1 MEVKT
6 QINSIKELSNYME
19 KVTWK
24 QSDEF
29 YHNSFNL
36 IKEYDNNI
44 NRLDYAHLD
53 ECCWQMIKHINFY
66 KLEDV
71 CKILYEYLLNN
82 DNKVSKCFKNQ
93 LTEEYYYDADE
104 LFGGGSSNFIFERFF
119 KYSIKAKNFVIVS
132 QMINCDNEEYI
143 LNNIDLFVKNNQ
155 LEVIEDFILEIDTYN
170 FKEIFEKLLQYKDK
184 KIDAFAINVYRKYN
198 EL

>member
-1 MEVKT
+1 MEVKV
-6 QINSIKELSNYME
+6 QINNIKELSNYME

-36 IKEYDNNI
+36 IKKYGNNI
-44 NRLDYAHLD
+44 NLLDHAHLD

-66 KLEDV
+66 KLEKM
-71 CKILYEYLLNN
+71 CRALYEYISSNS
-82 DNKVSKCFKNQ
+82 DKASECFRSCLQ
-93 LTEEYYYDADE
+93 EEYYYDGDE

-119 KYSIKAKNFVIVS
+119 NYSIKEKNFIIVAK
-132 QMINCDNEEYI
+132 MVNCDNEEYV
-143 LNNIDLFVKNNQ
+143 LENIDFLVKNNQ
-155 LEVIEDFILEIDTYN
+155 LKVIEDFILEMATYN
-170 FKEIFEKLLQYKDK
+170 FKEIFEKLLRYKNE
-184 KIDAFAINVYRKYN
+184 KIDAFAIDVYRKYN